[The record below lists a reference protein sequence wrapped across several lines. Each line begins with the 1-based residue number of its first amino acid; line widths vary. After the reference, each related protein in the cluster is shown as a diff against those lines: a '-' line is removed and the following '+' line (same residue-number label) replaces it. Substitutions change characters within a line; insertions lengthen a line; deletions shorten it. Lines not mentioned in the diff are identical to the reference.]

1 MSEEYKHVSVLLREA
16 IIGLNIKPDG
26 IYVDATLGGAGHASE
41 ILKRLTN
48 KGHLYCF
55 DQDEYVIQKAS
66 EKLSKIGSNFTIIRD
81 NFVNLKDQLKAFNVE
96 YVDGVLY
103 DLGVSSFQF
112 DIKERGFSYHQEAVL
127 DMRMNQDSGLTAYT
141 IVNTYSYE
149 DLKEVFYKYGEERYA
164 PNIARRIIKQREQK
178 PIETTVE
185 LAELIKESVPPAVR
199 RAKGHPAKQVF
210 QALRI
215 AVNDELN
222 VFEKS
227 LNDALDML
235 NHNGRISVITF
246 HSLEDRI
253 CKVIF
258 KNRTSSNI
266 PPGVPIKEEDIK
278 INYRLV
284 NRRVIIPS
292 AEEIALNNRARSAKL
307 RIIERI
313 EEV

>member
-1 MSEEYKHVSVLLREA
+1 MSDYKHVSVLLEEA
-16 IIGLNIKPDG
+16 IDGLDIKSDG

-41 ILKRLTN
+41 ILKRLSN

-55 DQDEYVIQKAS
+55 DQDEYAIRKAH
-66 EKLSKIGSNFTIIRD
+66 ERLNKIGHNFTIIQD
-81 NFVNLKDQLKAFNVE
+81 NFVNLKDQLNAHNVQ

-103 DLGVSSFQF
+103 DLGVSSFQL
-112 DIKERGFSYHQEAVL
+112 DIGERGFSYHQEAAL
-127 DMRMNQDSGLTAYT
+127 DMRMNQNSSLTAYT
-141 IVNTYSYE
+141 VVNTYSYD
-149 DLKEVFYKYGEERYA
+149 DLKEIFYKYGEERYA
-164 PNIARRIIKQREQK
+164 PNIARRIVKEREHK
-178 PIETTVE
+178 PIESTLE

-227 LNDALDML
+227 LNDALDIL
-235 NHNGRISVITF
+235 NYKGRISVITF

-258 KNRTSSNI
+258 NKRASSNI

-278 INYRLV
+278 INYRLI
-284 NRRVIIPS
+284 NRRVITPS
-292 AEEIALNNRARSAKL
+292 EEEIALNNRARSAKL